1 MGTLPPNPPFLL
13 PTTSQPVVKQQYV
26 PPNWSNLKPSLYAIT
41 FASQGSIQQG
51 AFNSFGS
58 ETESSELLIAN
69 TNDAKA
75 GYNATLQMNMF
86 VFDAIKRA
94 QHRQTAVITQHPLQT
109 GFNISDH
116 VVMQPA
122 QLVLEVAMSDAIAS
136 FTLAGYTPMWTS
148 NPSKSV
154 SAYQQMEALM
164 VNRQLMTINT
174 RLDTYSNMILAD
186 ITSEDTERTYFGGLA
201 MVLSFQ
207 QVFIADVSLSYESS
221 RPQAS
226 GDTQKGAVQ
235 PLPPS
240 KPVVDQHLVT
250 ELKQKLAVSTVLQT
264 YDPLSP
270 LRLPG
275 AVADIPGAGTYTS
288 EILKSN
294 P

>member
-1 MGTLPPNPPFLL
+1 
-13 PTTSQPVVKQQYV
+13 
-26 PPNWSNLKPSLYAIT
+26 
-41 FASQGSIQQG
+41 
-51 AFNSFGS
+51 
-58 ETESSELLIAN
+58 
-69 TNDAKA
+69 
-75 GYNATLQMNMF
+75 MNMF

-94 QHRQTAVITQHPLQT
+94 QHRQTAIATQHPLQT

-122 QLVLEVAMSDAIAS
+122 SLVLEVSMSDAIAS
-136 FTLAGYTPMWTS
+136 FTAAGYTPMWS
-148 NPSKSV
+148 NNPSKSV

-174 RLDTYSNMILAD
+174 RLDTYENMVLVEIA
-186 ITSEDTERTYFGGLA
+186 SEETHRTYFGGLV
-201 MVLSFQ
+201 MVLTFQ
-207 QVFIADVSLSYESS
+207 QVFIADVSLAYPSARE
-221 RPQAS
+221 QVS
-226 GDTQKGAVQ
+226 GETEKGAVQ

-240 KPVVDQHLVT
+240 KPIVDQHLVT
-250 ELKQKLAVSTVLQT
+250 ELKQKLVVSTVLQT

-275 AVADIPGAGTYTS
+275 AVADIPGAGDYTS